1 MKSYRKI
8 TEPILDFY
16 LDKLTYIVSN
26 RKENIVKIT
35 KNEVI
40 DRLRTTTNY
49 IGEFQLSETI
59 DNLKY
64 NILIRRD
71 KEEDSYS
78 HFINI
83 VELSLQLTNAKGAA
97 GITIKRQIHLYPK
110 DDFGNYDK
118 LVNTM
123 TLFAKSSTSD
133 TLPVVS
139 KSYHFPDK
147 SDKVTQQLTEIAE
160 LLNDLFLL
168 INSTIKDAKKEFDNL
183 TEVLLIENIISE
195 N

>member
-26 RKENIVKIT
+26 RKENIMKIT

-78 HFINI
+78 HLINI
-83 VELSLQLTNAKGAA
+83 VELSLQLTNTKGAA

-118 LVNTM
+118 LVNAM
-123 TLFAKSSTSD
+123 TLFAKSSTTD
-133 TLPVVS
+133 TLPAVS
-139 KSYHFPDK
+139 RSYHFPDK
-147 SDKVTQQLTEIAE
+147 SDKVTKQLTEIAE

>member
-123 TLFAKSSTSD
+123 TLFAKSSTTD

-147 SDKVTQQLTEIAE
+147 SDKVTKQLTEIAE

-168 INSTIKDAKKEFDNL
+168 INSTIKDVKKEFDNL
-183 TEVLLIENIISE
+183 TEVILIENIISE

>member
-8 TEPILDFY
+8 TESILDFY

-35 KNEVI
+35 KNEII

-83 VELSLQLTNAKGAA
+83 VELSLQLTNAKGTA
-97 GITIKRQIHLYPK
+97 GLTIKRQIHLYPK

-123 TLFAKSSTSD
+123 TLFAKSSTTD

-139 KSYHFPDK
+139 RSYHFPDK
-147 SDKVTQQLTEIAE
+147 SDKVTKQLTEIAE

-168 INSTIKDAKKEFDNL
+168 INSTIKDVKKEFDNL
-183 TEVLLIENIISE
+183 TEVILIENIISE